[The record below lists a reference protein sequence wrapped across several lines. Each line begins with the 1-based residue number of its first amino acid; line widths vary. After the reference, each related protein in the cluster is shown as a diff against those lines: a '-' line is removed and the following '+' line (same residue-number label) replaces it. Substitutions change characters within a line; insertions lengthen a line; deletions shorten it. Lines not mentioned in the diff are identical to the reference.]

1 MSKGPKRMAFGSA
14 IQHIYKR
21 TVDKGVLFYRLEDRL
36 VYYTITA
43 VKARRHRVVMLA
55 MSLMY
60 THIHRAVRSVD
71 ALQLAM
77 FERDV
82 DSTFAKERN
91 REAGRTGPVFDSP
104 YGRSSKRNEKEIR
117 TCLIYIFNN
126 PKEKRLCRRAEE
138 DRWNFL
144 AYYDRKYPFSRRPVL
159 SRERQCLRNA
169 LKEVEHESAAGR
181 YLRYSLIHKL
191 LAPLSPD
198 EREVLTDHIIQVY
211 FPFDRETCVSMF
223 DSLED
228 MLHAPDVVTGS
239 EFDVG
244 EEYESHSDVPYRAM
258 CSIAE
263 NYGLLK
269 PGMPLLS
276 LPPERLQ
283 KLKQYLMSRTMAPEW
298 QVARFLH
305 LKGEERERG
314 NGGRARFDN
323 QQDTQCPPPKNR
335 GR

>member
-1 MSKGPKRMAFGSA
+1 MSKGLKKMTFGSA
-14 IQHIYKR
+14 VQHIYKR

-43 VKARRHRVVMLA
+43 VKARRHRVALLA

-60 THIHRAVRSVD
+60 THVHRAVKCVD
-71 ALQLAM
+71 AAQLAM

-126 PKEKRLCRRAEE
+126 PKEKKLCRRAEE

-144 AYYDRKYPFSRRPVL
+144 AFYARKYPFSMRPVL

-169 LKEVEHESAAGR
+169 LKVVEHEFEAGR

-191 LAPLSPD
+191 LAPLSLD

-211 FPFDRETCVSMF
+211 FPFDCEACVSLF

-228 MLHAPDVVTGS
+228 MLRAPDVVTGS

-244 EEYESHSDVPYRAM
+244 EEYEPNSDVPYRAM
-258 CSIAE
+258 CSIAKQ
-263 NYGLLK
+263 YGMLK

-276 LPPERLQ
+276 LPPERLL
-283 KLKQYLMSRTMAPEW
+283 KLKHYLMSQTRAPEW
-298 QVARFLH
+298 QVDRFLH
-305 LKGEERERG
+305 LDMDRG
-314 NGGRARFDN
+314 NGGQDRADY
-323 QQDTQCPPPKNR
+323 QQDMRCPPLKYS